1 MNTVSSS
8 SRTPHRWSLPGTFES
23 LETISTHPSHLV
35 PWREWADAGFKL
47 SSYVFIGQR
56 TSKLPVRIAVLA
68 GLRSRDLG
76 ATRAL
81 AKLLVELEVA
91 PLAGADYAL
100 FSYAVT
106 RQPELDL
113 HSDFDHD
120 LPPGGPRESQTVS
133 RLIETDLKRNDVDG
147 VISLETNEHVNGF
160 QIETD
165 SELIATEV
173 AWPAL
178 EVAGRFVPLA
188 EEPVK
193 VLGPGVLG
201 YESGGERGI
210 PKQMFALNIRTPQ
223 TSPPEDQVSAIV
235 FSSIRVLKQYRE
247 LRRATLDL

>member
-8 SRTPHRWSLPGTFES
+8 SRASHRWSLPGTFES

-56 TSKLPVRIAVLA
+56 TSKLPVRMAVLA

-91 PLAGADYAL
+91 PLTGADYAL

-113 HSDFDHD
+113 QSDFGHD
-120 LPPGGPRESQTVS
+120 VPGRPRESQTIA
-133 RLIETDLKRNDVDG
+133 RLIETDLERNDVDG
-147 VISLETNEHVNGF
+147 VISLATNEHVNGF

-165 SELIATEV
+165 SELIAAEL

-178 EVAGRFVPLA
+178 EVAGRFIPLA
-188 EEPVK
+188 EKPVK

-201 YESGGERGI
+201 YESGDERGI

-223 TSPPEDQVSAIV
+223 TAPPEDQVSAIV
-235 FSSIRVLKQYRE
+235 FSCIRVLKRYRE